1 MTISKKNLIWVIVA
15 LFTIFIFGMGVGY
28 KSKKCQIIETTKVVS
43 DTFYSSY
50 PIEVDRVV
58 KVPINKVSH
67 DTITIV
73 KKGENIHTLDTIIQ
87 VVNGTFISHDTLSH
101 DSIFVALKDSGNCNG
116 IMKRE
121 YQFYG
126 AQKQREI
133 VKTITN
139 NIILPQSL
147 LQLNLGVVSSFNK
160 GFSNVVDI
168 APMVQLEYRKKYQAS
183 YSFQFNQKQHNISV
197 STKIK

>member
-1 MTISKKNLIWVIVA
+1 MTINKNNIIWVMVA
-15 LFTIFIFGMGVGY
+15 LFTIFIFGVGVGY
-28 KSKKCQIIETTKVVS
+28 NSKKCQIIKTEKIVS

-50 PIEVDRVV
+50 PIEVDKIV

-73 KKGENIHTLDTIIQ
+73 REGENINTLDTIIQ
-87 VVNGTFISHDTLSH
+87 IVNGTFISNDTLRY
-101 DSIFVALKDSGNCNG
+101 DSTFVALKDSGNCNG

-126 AQKQREI
+126 LQKQREI

-139 NIILPQSL
+139 NIILPQPFF
-147 LQLNLGVVSSFNK
+147 QVNMGVMTSFNK
-160 GFSNVVDI
+160 GFGNVVDI
-168 APMVQLEYRKKYQAS
+168 APLVQLEYRKKYQAS
-183 YSFQFNQKQHNISV
+183 YSFQLNQKQHNISV
-197 STKIK
+197 TTKIK

>member
-1 MTISKKNLIWVIVA
+1 MTINKKNLIWVMVA
-15 LFTIFIFGMGVGY
+15 LFTIFVFGMGVGY
-28 KSKKCQIIETTKVVS
+28 NAKKCQKIETIKVVS

-50 PIEVDRVV
+50 PIEVDKVA
-58 KVPINKVSH
+58 KVPINKVIH

-73 KKGENIHTLDTIIQ
+73 KKGENTNEKDTIFK
-87 VVNGTFISHDTLSH
+87 VVNSKFVLHDTLSH

-126 AQKQREI
+126 SQKQREI

-139 NIILPQSL
+139 NIILPQPFF
-147 LQLNLGVVSSFNK
+147 QVNMGVMTSFNK
-160 GFSNVVDI
+160 GFGNVVDI

-183 YSFQFNQKQHNISV
+183 YSFQLNQKQHNISA
-197 STKIK
+197 TIKIK

>member
-1 MTISKKNLIWVIVA
+1 MTINKKNLIWVIVA
-15 LFTIFIFGMGVGY
+15 LFTIFMFGVGVGY
-28 KSKKCQIIETTKVVS
+28 KSKKCQIIEKTKVVS

-50 PIEVDRVV
+50 PIEVDKVV

-73 KKGENIHTLDTIIQ
+73 KKGENIHTKDTIYKVI
-87 VVNGTFISHDTLSH
+87 NSTFISNDTLSH

-126 AQKQREI
+126 SQKQREI

-139 NIILPQSL
+139 NIILPQPFF
-147 LQLNLGVVSSFNK
+147 QVNLGVMTSFNK

-183 YSFQFNQKQHNISV
+183 YSFQLNEKQHNISV
-197 STKIK
+197 TTKIK

>member
-1 MTISKKNLIWVIVA
+1 MIINKKNILWVMVA

-28 KSKKCQIIETTKVVS
+28 NSKKCQIIESTKVVS

-50 PIEVDRVV
+50 PIEVDKVV

-73 KKGENIHTLDTIIQ
+73 KKGENIHTKDTIYK
-87 VVNGTFISHDTLSH
+87 VVNGSFIVNDTLAY
-101 DSIFVALKDSGNCNG
+101 DSIFVALKDSGNCSG
-116 IMKRE
+116 IIERQYK
-121 YQFYG
+121 FYG

-133 VKTITN
+133 TKTITN
-139 NIILPQSL
+139 NIILPQPI
-147 LQLNLGVVSSFNK
+147 LQLNLGVMASFDK
-160 GFSNVVDI
+160 GFGKVIDI
-168 APMVQLEYRKKYQAS
+168 APMVQLEYHKKYQAS
-183 YSFQFNQKQHNISV
+183 YSFQLNEKHHNISV